1 MLEVKVFPSDTPR
14 LAPPKRLVAG
24 ETPAQRRSAGVEN
37 PRFED
42 TPPGPMSSWSC
53 RSISFH
59 PRLRT
64 SFRLKSS
71 PWTAERFLAVLH
83 PPTAAGRVSVMV
95 ADGDRIHT
103 RTYRPIE
110 LDAVAGPLLEAES
123 YVTPNRSHGRRGRT
137 RIAALNAVWL
147 DLDVYRVPALA
158 HRARPATEAIILG
171 RIKEA
176 GLPAPSFLIDSGR
189 GYYAIWLIRR
199 VVTAALPRWSALM
212 RALVEWARPLGA
224 DPACVDAARVLRLPG
239 TLHEGAGR
247 EVTVVAGTGERHE
260 FESFS
265 AAVWQAAGR
274 PTRRELDKRKQR
286 RKAPAQS
293 GADAGAKAKPRG
305 LARRTFW
312 AIVLDDLE
320 RLREIWGGS
329 VPAGLRDIWLHLWTT
344 ALGWTAIETDTC
356 RLRRRESRDRHAR
369 AVGARGPQDDVDD
382 DPKGGEGRR
391 WSTRPGWTGCS
402 LRLWW
407 RSYGRVAWGR
417 PRVGRVDRPA
427 ADHPDRSPRRSR
439 QGQSDCTPPG
449 GRSHAARNLARC
461 ASDRTRAPMG
471 S

>member
-1 MLEVKVFPSDTPR
+1 
-14 LAPPKRLVAG
+14 
-24 ETPAQRRSAGVEN
+24 
-37 PRFED
+37 
-42 TPPGPMSSWSC
+42 
-53 RSISFH
+53 
-59 PRLRT
+59 
-64 SFRLKSS
+64 
-71 PWTAERFLAVLH
+71 
-83 PPTAAGRVSVMV
+83 MV

-344 ALGWTAIETDTC
+344 ALGWTAIETDSAACVVGKAGIATPGLSA
-356 RLRRRESRDRHAR
+356 REVRRMMSTTIQRAEKGAAGQRGPDGRDVRYDYGGGRMAGLLGVDRASAVSIGLLQIIPTDLRADRAKASRTARRRADGVMPRAIWLAAHPIERERPWEAEGFSRATWYRRLQRMRDRRRKAALRRLLDAASANDRAGGWLMPRAPRADVKAR
-369 AVGARGPQDDVDD
+369 RCRGR
-382 DPKGGEGRR
+382 GRR
-391 WSTRPGWTGCS
+391 WC
-402 LRLWW
+402 
-407 RSYGRVAWGR
+407 
-417 PRVGRVDRPA
+417 
-427 ADHPDRSPRRSR
+427 
-439 QGQSDCTPPG
+439 
-449 GRSHAARNLARC
+449 AR
-461 ASDRTRAPMG
+461 RAPREMPPSPSRARPSGG
-471 S
+471 STG